1 MKRVMAV
8 DVMRGLAIVLMVL
21 VNNPGSWQWVYWPLL
36 HAKWHG
42 LTPTDLVFPF
52 FIFIMGVAMNFAFA
66 HQRIQQRPAKAIA
79 LSIIKRST
87 ILFALGLFLALFY
100 VNTLDPNFSWIE
112 DKLLSIRVMGVL
124 QRLAVVY
131 LVTAFILY
139 KLGKKGQYA
148 ALMICIVG
156 YWIAMAWIPYQ
167 DSQDQVYVGLWE
179 FGNSFSAW
187 IDNAILG
194 ANHVY
199 YPNAQPF
206 PFDPEGLLST
216 LPAIGTCLFGVIAGQ
231 WLVSGQ
237 STKTTCGLLLACGVL
252 LLIGGLIISLWVPVN
267 KGLWSPSY
275 TVLTAGLAMLL
286 LGVLIFILDIWH
298 RQRWAKPFVV
308 AGANS
313 IVFFMLSGI
322 LARIF
327 LMIPVGGETLKAW
340 LFQQVFLP
348 LASPQTASL
357 LFACCFLLLCY
368 LPVYVMYRKKW
379 FLRI

>member
-21 VNNPGSWQWVYWPLL
+21 VNNPGSWQSVYWPLL

-66 HQRIQQRPAKAIA
+66 HQRMQQQPPKAIV
-79 LSIIKRST
+79 LSIIKRSA

-131 LVTAFILY
+131 FVTAFILY
-139 KLGKKGQYA
+139 KLDIKGQYA
-148 ALMICIVG
+148 ALVVCIGG
-156 YWIAMAWIPYQ
+156 YWMAMAWLPYH

-187 IDNAILG
+187 IDNAVLG

-199 YPNAQPF
+199 YPQAQPF

-216 LPAIGTCLFGVIAGQ
+216 FPAIGTCLFGVIAGQ

-237 STKTTCGLLLACGVL
+237 SEKNTCGLLFVSGVVL
-252 LLIGGLIISLWVPVN
+252 LVGGLILSLWVPVN

-286 LGVLIFILDIWH
+286 LGVLVFILDIKH
-298 RQRWAKPFVV
+298 HQLWAKPFVV

-327 LMIPVGGETLKAW
+327 LMIPVAGVTLKAW
-340 LFQQVFLP
+340 LFQQVFSP

-379 FLRI
+379 FLRV